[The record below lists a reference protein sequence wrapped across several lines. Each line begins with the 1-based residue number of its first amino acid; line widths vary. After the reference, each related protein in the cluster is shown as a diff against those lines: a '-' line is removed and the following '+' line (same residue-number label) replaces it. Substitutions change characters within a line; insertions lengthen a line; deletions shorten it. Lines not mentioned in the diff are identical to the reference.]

1 MAGSLVLFDVTIAST
16 DGPDAEMSATERRL
30 LTDSSNPSRVSESP
44 LLSDP
49 GLAERI
55 RARDRE
61 ALASVVDAYLD
72 QIVRAGLGAGLN
84 QHQAEDVAQNTFA
97 TFIETAHRFE
107 GRSHVRTW
115 IFGILYRKIQEAR
128 RGFAKDRHMDDI
140 DEVFESRFDENRSW
154 SRPPRGPEDE
164 LFAKEAHREI
174 GDCLEA
180 LPDRQRMAFV
190 LREVE
195 GVTTEEI
202 CKILG
207 VSATN
212 TGVMLFRARNRL
224 RECLESKWESA

>member
-1 MAGSLVLFDVTIAST
+1 M
-16 DGPDAEMSATERRL
+16 P
-30 LTDSSNPSRVSESP
+30 ESP
-44 LLSDP
+44 LLSAPD
-49 GLAERI
+49 LAERI

-61 ALASVVDAYLD
+61 ALAAVVDAYLD

-84 QHQAEDVAQNTFA
+84 PHQAEEVAQNTFA

-115 IFGILYRKIQEAR
+115 VFGILYRKIQEAR
-128 RGFAKDRHMDDI
+128 RGFAKDRRMDDI

-164 LFAKEAHREI
+164 FFAKEAHREI

-195 GVTTEEI
+195 GASTREI
-202 CKILG
+202 CKILE
-207 VSATN
+207 VSTTN
-212 TGVMLFRARNRL
+212 IGVMLFRARNRL
-224 RECLESKWESA
+224 RECLESKWENA